1 MVKSAPMAA
10 DSVGVA
16 QPADIDHTTTTKID
30 TSGIT
35 YCTKGF
41 SFAQPW
47 YSVNELAGASAGL
60 SFTRVMMYT
69 TNATLRMRPG
79 MTPPIS
85 SFEIEMP
92 ERLPRSTVSAEGGI
106 SISTAPMAMI
116 GPVAI
121 TGLYPRESMTG
132 SINEPSMAVVAM
144 VEPEMAEKIVPA
156 TTATTASR
164 PGT

>member
-1 MVKSAPMAA
+1 MAA

-16 QPADIDHTTTTKID
+16 QPADIDQTTTTKID

-47 YSVNELAGASAGL
+47 YSVNKLAGASAGL

-79 MTPPIS
+79 TTPPIN
-85 SFEIEMP
+85 SFDMEIP
-92 ERLPRSTVSAEGGI
+92 ERLPSSTVSAEGGI
-106 SISTAPMAMI
+106 SMSTAPIAI
-116 GPVAI
+116 SGPVA
-121 TGLYPRESMTG
+121 
-132 SINEPSMAVVAM
+132 M
-144 VEPEMAEKIVPA
+144 V
-156 TTATTASR
+156 
-164 PGT
+164 G

>member
-1 MVKSAPMAA
+1 MVNSAPMAA

-35 YCTKGF
+35 YCTNGL

-69 TNATLRMRPG
+69 TKATLRIKPG
-79 MTPPIS
+79 TTPPIS
-85 SFEIEMP
+85 SFDMEIP
-92 ERLPRSTVSAEGGI
+92 ERLPSSTVSAEGGM
-106 SISTAPMAMI
+106 SMSTAPIAMI
-116 GPVAI
+116 GPVANA
-121 TGLYPRESMTG
+121 GW
-132 SINEPSMAVVAM
+132 
-144 VEPEMAEKIVPA
+144 
-156 TTATTASR
+156 
-164 PGT
+164 